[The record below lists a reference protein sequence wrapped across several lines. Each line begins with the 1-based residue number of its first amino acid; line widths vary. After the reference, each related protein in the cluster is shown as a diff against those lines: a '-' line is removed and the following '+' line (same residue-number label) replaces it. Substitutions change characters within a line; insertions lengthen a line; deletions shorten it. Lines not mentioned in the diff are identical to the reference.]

1 MPVITRGTSKIWQKR
16 DRKTALVSLAIWL
29 IVALSVLYCWQV
41 ISNATHWPF
50 ARTAPLEASRLIA
63 RMFPPNWSFSGR
75 ILKPLWDTLNIA
87 TLGTALAIIVAVP
100 LAFLAARNTT
110 PHPIF
115 RPLALLLIVAS
126 RSVNSLIWA
135 LLLVAVLGP
144 GILAGILAIALR
156 SIGFIGKL
164 LFEAIEEIDARQVE
178 AITATGAERLKV
190 LSYAVVPQILP
201 AFSGISVYR
210 WDINIRESA
219 VVGLVGAG
227 GIGIQL
233 NGAVLGSRWD
243 NVIIILMAIFVLVL
257 ISEWVSAK
265 VREAVT

>member
-1 MPVITRGTSKIWQKR
+1 MPVTTRGITRIWHKR
-16 DRKTALVSLAIWL
+16 DRKAAFLNLAIWL
-29 IVALSVLYCWQV
+29 IVLIAALYCWQI
-41 ISNATHWPF
+41 ISNVTYWPF
-50 ARTAPLEASRLIA
+50 ALTAPQEARRLIT
-63 RMFPPNWSFSGR
+63 RMFPPNWAFTSR

-87 TLGTALAIIVAVP
+87 TLGTALAIIGAVP
-100 LAFLAARNTT
+100 MAFLAARNTT
-110 PHPIF
+110 PHPIL
-115 RPLALLLIVAS
+115 RPVALVLIVAS

-156 SIGFIGKL
+156 SVGFIGKL
-164 LFEAIEEIDARQVE
+164 LFEAIEEIDAKQVE

-190 LSYAVVPQILP
+190 LTYGVIPQILP

-233 NGAVLGSRWD
+233 NGAILGSRWD
-243 NVIIILMAIFVLVL
+243 NVVIILMAIFLLVL
-257 ISEWVSAK
+257 ISEWVSAR
-265 VREAVT
+265 VRGAVT